1 MLTKKH
7 FLYSNNALVPKALG
21 TTHASSKT
29 CLWQLPA
36 ITSVRS
42 QPRRLLLPLQ
52 KRSTQNHQL
61 RFLSIYIWSSNPIP
75 GHISIQNY
83 NSETYMHLYV
93 HSSIIHNS
101 QGWKQPKGPLT
112 NAWIKTMCYVYTMEH
127 YSAIKKNEIRPFAAT
142 WLELEIIILS
152 RVCQKERDRYMMSCI
167 CGI

>member
-42 QPRRLLLPLQ
+42 QPRRLLLSLQ
-52 KRSTQNHQL
+52 KRSMQNHQL

-83 NSETYMHLYV
+83 NSKRYMHLYV

-101 QGWKQPKGPLT
+101 QEWKQPKCLLT
-112 NAWIKTMCYVYTMEH
+112 NAWIKKMCYVYTMEH